1 MQSYKTSRFGL
12 VGAGEVLLLVL
23 GSRRH
28 CWTSDGLVRREANRP
43 DITESQNGPLEQ
55 VWDFRLAWSCD
66 HVFHNAPHGFF
77 ETKV

>member
-23 GSRRH
+23 GSRRL
-28 CWTSDGLVRREANRP
+28 CWSSDGLVRHEANRP

-55 VWDFRLAWSCD
+55 V
-66 HVFHNAPHGFF
+66 
-77 ETKV
+77 